1 MRSLSGVVRV
11 ALLVV
16 PLLVGGCRDRSRE
29 AAEARL
35 RESVDALLPRV
46 EALSGLEARAPVKL
60 ALRDRAELR
69 EYVAARIEEEFPPG
83 VSVGEKGASRASG
96 PPPDPPNL
104 LALLL
109 DLPPGQGL
117 GYNAPP
123 TKTRYSMAGW
133 PPRVWD

>member
-69 EYVAARIEEEFPPG
+69 EYVAARSEEEFPPG
-83 VSVGEKGASRASG
+83 ELEGVEGAYRALRL
-96 PPPDPPNL
+96 PPDTL
-104 LALLL
+104 HTRALLL
-109 DLPPGQGL
+109 DVLTDDVQVHDHPPAQTPAL
-117 GYNAPP
+117 
-123 TKTRYSMAGW
+123 S
-133 PPRVWD
+133 D